1 MNVWLVA
8 RREIVSKLHDRA
20 YLIGIA
26 VMVVILLATLV
37 GNTLLSRQVS
47 SSRDRVATVGTE
59 ATQVANAAGLVAV
72 PVDDLAA
79 GEALLRAPEPDTVKA
94 IATIDAN
101 GEATLIGLESVGDR
115 VENSFTVRPEVQLL
129 EPPKASQG
137 VMFAVSFAFAILF
150 LIVSLTFGMGIA
162 QSVVEEKETRVV
174 ELLVAAIP
182 VRVLLAGKIVGNVA
196 LAFGQMALFVV
207 LGLVAMRVMD
217 SPASLS
223 TVLNSSVAW
232 FLVYFVLGFAMMAC
246 LWAVCG
252 SMATRQEDLGSVTM
266 PMQML
271 LMIPFFVATYSQTSN
286 VVLRVFSFIPFTSP
300 IAMPKRVVLDDAEAW
315 ELAVSL
321 GLLVVAILVVIAIS
335 ARIYQGALLQTT
347 GKGNLRRAW
356 QASTGELTTT

>member
-8 RREIVSKLHDRA
+8 RREIVTKLHDRA

-26 VMVVILLATLV
+26 VMAFILIGSLV
-37 GNTLLSRQVS
+37 GNTLLSQQVS
-47 SSRDRVATVGTE
+47 GSRDRVATVGPE
-59 ATQVANAAGLVAV
+59 ASRLAEAAGLEIV
-72 PVDDLAA
+72 PVNDVAA

-94 IATIDAN
+94 VATVDRN
-101 GEATLIGLESVGDR
+101 GEATLIGISSVSDR
-115 VENSFTVRPEVQLL
+115 VAGAFTAQPDVRLL
-129 EPPKASQG
+129 EAPQASFA
-137 VMFAVSFAFAILF
+137 VLFAVSFAFAILF
-150 LIVSLTFGMGIA
+150 LIVSITFGLGIA

-182 VRVLLAGKIVGNVA
+182 VRALLAGKVMGNVA
-196 LAFGQMALFVV
+196 LAFGQMAVFVV

-223 TVLNSSVAW
+223 TVLNRSVLS

-252 SMATRQEDLGSVTM
+252 SMATRQEDLGAVTM
-266 PMQML
+266 PMQMI
-271 LMIPFFVATYSQTSN
+271 LMIPFFVATYSQSSN
-286 VVLRVFSFIPFTSP
+286 VVLRVFSYIPFTSP
-300 IAMPKRVVLDDAEAW
+300 IAMPKRVVLGDVGGW

-321 GLLVVAILVVIAIS
+321 MLLVVTIVVVIGIS

-347 GKGNLRRAW
+347 GKANLRRAW
-356 QASTGELTTT
+356 RASADALPTT